1 MASLHTV
8 GKSWVLAVTI
18 VCMSIFWFH
27 WCKADEDLPETG
39 SFGDDPAQIVAKAL
53 LCFND
58 KYIYSSCEESSRL
71 SASGNL
77 DVPPEYT
84 DEYCSGPCLSETHL
98 VLNCIENIMKNFVF
112 YNKATIHDIR
122 DTIKAGCSYG
132 PERGNFDVEEH
143 LEAEESGSNKATTS
157 ILFGVGSIII
167 GLTPFL

>member
-1 MASLHTV
+1 MASLYTV

-27 WCKADEDLPETG
+27 LARLMKICLKQAVLVMIQLK
-39 SFGDDPAQIVAKAL
+39 F
-53 LCFND
+53 
-58 KYIYSSCEESSRL
+58 CEESSRL

-143 LEAEESGSNKATTS
+143 LEAEESGSNKATAS
-157 ILFGVGSIII
+157 ILFGVGSIIT